1 MKRTCQVR
9 GGIPLAECP
18 VGGSAQRAV
27 LLGTPGCLSTT
38 LTQDRDTGGGVGA
51 GGAGIGSWQTV
62 SSGFKRVHAFYSHS
76 FFKEWT

>member
-1 MKRTCQVR
+1 MKCTCQVR

-38 LTQDRDTGGGVGA
+38 LTQDRDTGGGPR
-51 GGAGIGSWQTV
+51 GGGGGCRDWVLADGLQWV
-62 SSGFKRVHAFYSHS
+62 
-76 FFKEWT
+76 